1 VTDRTAI
8 KTGRRVAVVGGGW
21 AGLSA
26 AVEATQRGHRVT
38 LFEMAAQLGGRA
50 RRVEIDGSVLDNGQH
65 ILIGAYT
72 ATLALMRLL
81 GIAVE
86 DVLLRTPLQL
96 VQPDGTGLILPEGSP
111 VTALARGVLSHRG
124 WTWRDKVSL
133 LRVTVGWA
141 RRGFTCD
148 RALSVSRLCAGL
160 SERVRIQL
168 IEPLCVAAL
177 NTPANVASA
186 SVFLRVLKDALFS
199 GPGSADLLL
208 PRRSLSELLPA
219 PAQHWLERADTSIR
233 LSQRVDLLQ
242 PADGGWLVNGLR
254 FDAVIL
260 AVTAVEASRLIGP
273 LRADWSV
280 QAAALRYEPI
290 VTVYARAA
298 NARLAQ
304 PMLALPA
311 SVDGDGNP
319 AQFVFDLGL
328 LNGQAGLL
336 AFVISGARRWVE
348 RGIDT
353 TIDET
358 LIQGRR
364 ELARSLRGPLV
375 PVRALTEKRA
385 TFACTPGLE
394 RPPAVIRDGL
404 VAAGDYVDGPYPA
417 TLEGA
422 VRSGLFAARSIS

>member
-1 VTDRTAI
+1 M
-8 KTGRRVAVVGGGW
+8 
-21 AGLSA
+21 
-26 AVEATQRGHRVT
+26 
-38 LFEMAAQLGGRA
+38 LFR
-50 RRVEIDGSVLDNGQH
+50 S
-65 ILIGAYT
+65 
-72 ATLALMRLL
+72 
-81 GIAVE
+81 
-86 DVLLRTPLQL
+86 
-96 VQPDGTGLILPEGSP
+96 
-111 VTALARGVLSHRG
+111 
-124 WTWRDKVSL
+124 
-133 LRVTVGWA
+133 
-141 RRGFTCD
+141 
-148 RALSVSRLCAGL
+148 LCAGL